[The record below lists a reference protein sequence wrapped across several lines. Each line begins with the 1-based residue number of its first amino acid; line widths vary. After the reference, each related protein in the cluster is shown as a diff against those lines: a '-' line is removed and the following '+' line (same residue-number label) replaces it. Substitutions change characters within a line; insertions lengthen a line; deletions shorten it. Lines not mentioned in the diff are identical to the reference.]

1 MTPSFLRQFE
11 FVSSDAN
18 QYEQRLEFRMLKV
31 ISRVKCHVVM
41 SSVSACS
48 KPKPRIKAD
57 YNAPL
62 EGVVGL
68 VSALTRVRVL
78 WAVAGGCW

>member
-1 MTPSFLRQFE
+1 MTPGFLRQIE

-18 QYEQRLEFRMLKV
+18 QYQRVEFKMLKV

-62 EGVVGL
+62 EGVVGCCWRL
-68 VSALTRVRVL
+68 VE
-78 WAVAGGCW
+78 WQQQP